1 MNQQAEEAD
10 REPWLVFLS
19 HNIGLLLGWAVMLA
33 LGVYE
38 QNKDSLF

>member
-10 REPWLVFLS
+10 RNPWRVFLR

-33 LGVYE
+33 IGVYE
-38 QNKDSLF
+38 QNTDHMF